1 MKKLEELKKMDLKKI
16 GMILQLLIVGIMLYF
31 IHHELKAYSFASI
44 KSALSA
50 IPVYKLILAVF
61 LVILNYLILTG
72 YELLAFNVAD
82 IKLEKHKIMF
92 TSFVSY
98 AFANFIGLSGLS
110 STGIRI
116 NMYSLWNINYKSII
130 KIIKN
135 VYLSFLIG
143 VLLVGGI
150 SQIAFPNDLRR
161 FNFMIDSTFF
171 IGVGAVLAG
180 MFLIFYFVA
189 KQQFTLRDIFIQFLL
204 GLCDWLLISN
214 ILYLFLPNSNINFG
228 TFLSIFM
235 CSQVLG
241 VMSTIPGGLGV
252 FDVVFV
258 KLLNNY
264 YTNDVVIAVLIVYR
278 ILYYLAPFLIALVSF
293 IFYRLLR
300 IKDVVTVKGMANFLS
315 NLMVNISL
323 ELLSILV
330 FSSGALLLF
339 SGALPPNLAHLKI
352 LEKLI
357 PENIIIISHLL
368 ASITGTLLLILAY
381 GLKRRLDIAYFMT
394 LILISFGNIFL
405 IFKGFHYPIFFVLS
419 ITLIFL
425 LFARNKFYR
434 KSSFLNEDIN
444 IKWVISIGAVIVL
457 TILLGF
463 FSFRDVKY
471 SDELWWQF
479 TLNNGAP
486 MFLRASLVSVMI
498 FVIFLMLRMFRPV
511 VQIEKIKSIDV
522 QEEIKNIMKFSS
534 ATNSN
539 LALLDDK
546 FIYFNEDKSN
556 FIMYGKSNKRLI
568 VMGDPVGEESKIRD
582 TIWDFYNISKR
593 SGYNIAFYEV
603 NKNYLN
609 YYLDIGLKLFK
620 IGEEAV
626 VDLTKFTLEG
636 SSQRKLRYTFS
647 KCTKAGLIFDV
658 VEYEPVKD
666 KLREISDSWLKNK
679 NGMEKE
685 FSLGKFDD
693 DYLKNFRIAI
703 LKLNDEIVAFANL
716 WETANKEELSI
727 DLMRYNEKALTDSME
742 YLFIHIMLWGKEEGY
757 KNFNL
762 GMAPLSGL
770 EYRGEASSLWN
781 RLGAF
786 IFKNGGNFYN
796 FLGLKNF
803 KNKFNPT
810 WKPKYIALSG
820 NFTLPT
826 TLNDIAVLV
835 SGGIK
840 GVRRCRRLRTCE
852 SYQRLAEPTN

>member
-1 MKKLEELKKMDLKKI
+1 MIKVNFKKI
-16 GMILQLLIVGIMLYF
+16 GMFVQGAVVLVMLYF
-31 IHHELKAYSFASI
+31 IHHELKTYSLASV
-44 KSALSA
+44 KSALAS
-50 IPVYKLILAVF
+50 IPSYKLILALF

-82 IKLEKHKIMF
+82 IKLEKRKIMF
-92 TSFVSY
+92 TSFISY

-110 STGIRI
+110 STSIRI
-116 NMYSLWNINYKSII
+116 NLYSLWNINYKSILS
-130 KIIKN
+130 IIKN
-135 VYLSFLIG
+135 VYLSFLVG

-150 SQIAFPNDLRR
+150 SQIAFPNDLTR
-161 FNFMIDSTFF
+161 FGFIIDSTFF
-171 IGVGAVLAG
+171 IGVGAVLAA
-180 MFLIFYFVA
+180 MFFIFYFIA
-189 KQQFTLRDIFIQFLL
+189 KKHFTLRDIFIQFIL

-214 ILYLFLPNSNINFG
+214 ILYLFLPSSDINFG

-264 YTNDVVIAVLIVYR
+264 YPNDIVIAVLIVYR
-278 ILYYLAPFLIALVSF
+278 ILYYLAPFVIALVSF
-293 IFYRLLR
+293 LFYKLLR
-300 IKDVVTVKGMANFLS
+300 MKDSLKGVGNFIS
-315 NLMVNISL
+315 NLMVNVSL
-323 ELLSILV
+323 ELLSVLV
-330 FSSGALLLF
+330 FTSGALLLF
-339 SGALPPNLAHLKI
+339 SGAIPPNIAHIKL
-352 LEKLI
+352 LSRLI
-357 PENIIIISHLL
+357 PKDVIIISHLL
-368 ASITGTLLLILAY
+368 SSITGTLLLILAY
-381 GLKRRLDIAYFMT
+381 GLKRRLDVAYFMT
-394 LILISFGNIFL
+394 VILISLGNMFL

-419 ITLIFL
+419 VTLIFL
-425 LFARNKFYR
+425 LFARDKFYR

-444 IKWVISIGAVIVL
+444 TKWILSIGAVILL
-457 TILLGF
+457 TIFLGF

-486 MFLRASLVSVMI
+486 MFMRASLVSVII
-498 FVIFLMLRMFRPV
+498 FIAFLMLRMFRPV
-511 VQIEKIKSIDV
+511 VQITKIKSSEVKD
-522 QEEIKNIMKFSS
+522 ELKEIMKFSS

-539 LALLDDK
+539 LALLNDK
-546 FIYFNEDKSN
+546 FIYFNEQKNN
-556 FIMYGKSNKRLI
+556 FIMYGKTNKRL
-568 VMGDPVGEESKIRD
+568 VAMGDPVGDENSIKD
-582 TIWDFYNISKR
+582 TVWDFYNISKR
-593 SGYNIAFYEV
+593 SGYNVAFYEV

-636 SSQRKLRYTFS
+636 PSQRKLRYTYS
-647 KCTKAGLIFDV
+647 KCSKAGLIFDV
-658 VEYEPVKD
+658 VEFEPVKD
-666 KLREISDSWLKNK
+666 KLREISESWLKNK
-679 NGMEKE
+679 NGVEKE

-693 DYLKNFRIAI
+693 EYLKNFRIAV

-716 WETANKEELSI
+716 WETFNKDELSI

-742 YLFIHIMLWGKEEGY
+742 YLFINIMLWGKAEGY
-757 KNFNL
+757 KSFNL

-770 EYRGEASSLWN
+770 EYKGGTSLWN

-803 KNKFNPT
+803 KNKFNPV
-810 WKPKYIALSG
+810 WRPKYIALSG
-820 NFTLPT
+820 NFTLPS

-840 GVRRCRRLRTCE
+840 GVIKK
-852 SYQRLAEPTN
+852 